1 MLICIVEGILCRA
14 IALEEWMRL
23 EVAKENPD
31 ATLRV
36 PHPRLAG
43 GGEIFREPTLR
54 FRVFPLQ

>member
-1 MLICIVEGILCRA
+1 
-14 IALEEWMRL
+14 MRL

-43 GGEIFREPTLR
+43 GGEILREPRLR
-54 FRVFPLQ
+54 FRVSLFLSGWRNHQCVLACVR

>member
-1 MLICIVEGILCRA
+1 
-14 IALEEWMRL
+14 MRL

-43 GGEIFREPTLR
+43 GGEILREPRLR
-54 FRVFPLQ
+54 FRAFSPENKPDNQTTARRP